1 MNNFL
6 GAMLAKAKNTF
17 MQSAESVQIQQE
29 PTVSVIEL
37 TEFIEKHADSKMV
50 SQFLLED
57 FYYFYELQAEGINYY
72 LEKKRDYILQLDAS
86 KEDQILVSYRSY
98 RDKEHIQKLFSFPSA
113 HKQ

>member
-17 MQSAESVQIQQE
+17 MQSAETAQIQQE
-29 PTVSVIEL
+29 ATVSVIEL
-37 TEFIEKHADSKMV
+37 AEFIEKHVDANMV
-50 SQFLLED
+50 SQFLLGD

-72 LEKKRDYILQLDAS
+72 LEKKHDYILQLDAS

-98 RDKEHIQKLFSFPSA
+98 RDKEHIQELFSFPSA
-113 HKQ
+113 QKQ